1 MRLYIIR
8 HGETDWNTAGRLQ
21 GQADTQLNE
30 KGIRL
35 AQITAE
41 GMKTIPFDLCI
52 TSPLKR
58 ARQTAEI
65 ILSGRP
71 VPIWEDD
78 RIREIGFGAWEGL
91 GCREGNFQIPVP
103 KEEFDKFYT
112 DPFRFQPDKDGE
124 TVEAVCRRTR
134 EFLEEITANPD
145 YQDKTILISSHGC
158 ASRAILNS
166 VYEEKED
173 FWHGHVPP
181 NCAVSLAEGAKGH
194 LIVKESDRIYYD
206 PSEIVDFRTGKKR
219 EN

>member
-78 RIREIGFGAWEGL
+78 RIREIGFGAV
-91 GCREGNFQIPVP
+91 F
-103 KEEFDKFYT
+103 
-112 DPFRFQPDKDGE
+112 
-124 TVEAVCRRTR
+124 
-134 EFLEEITANPD
+134 
-145 YQDKTILISSHGC
+145 
-158 ASRAILNS
+158 SRI
-166 VYEEKED
+166 K
-173 FWHGHVPP
+173 
-181 NCAVSLAEGAKGH
+181 
-194 LIVKESDRIYYD
+194 
-206 PSEIVDFRTGKKR
+206 TGKR
-219 EN
+219 

>member
-1 MRLYIIR
+1 MGKPTGIQQDASR
-8 HGETDWNTAGRLQ
+8 

-65 ILSGRP
+65 ILSGRPP

-166 VYEEKED
+166 VYERERG
-173 FWHGHVPP
+173 F
-181 NCAVSLAEGAKGH
+181 LAWTRSA
-194 LIVKESDRIYYD
+194 
-206 PSEIVDFRTGKKR
+206 
-219 EN
+219 